1 MNMYKYLSIVAEQIR
16 CKRACPMVIK
26 ELKDHIEEQRDD
38 YIAEGMTIQEAEE
51 EAVRQMGDS
60 IEVGVSLDR
69 IHRPKMEWELLIYI
83 FLLSILG
90 LGLQIF
96 MQINAASL
104 LGTDNKMPVIRQC
117 LCMIL
122 GIAVMLIICYLDYSL
137 LSGGVQR

>member
-1 MNMYKYLSIVAEQIR
+1 
-16 CKRACPMVIK
+16 MVIK

-51 EAVRQMGDS
+51 EAVRQMGDP

-104 LGTDNKMPVIRQC
+104 LGTDNKMPVIR
-117 LCMIL
+117 
-122 GIAVMLIICYLDYSL
+122 
-137 LSGGVQR
+137 